1 MQAVA
6 EVEKVGVVCV
16 DEVEQLLA
24 QQLRARAQFGAQVL
38 ERLVAVAQG
47 GQVGGGG
54 EVGGEEVGALQRR
67 GVGQRVQAI
76 VVVRGRGGGARRRG
90 LRARELGGEQ
100 SASGGRQG
108 GGVQQK
114 EGQRDGGTEG
124 QRDSSCSR
132 RIGSWR
138 QRRGHVFV
146 GVGVDVAVAVSCP
159 VSCRRNSV
167 IDTCRRAQCAPV
179 VTASPFHY

>member
-47 GQVGGGG
+47 RQVGGGG

-67 GVGQRVQAI
+67 GVGQRV
-76 VVVRGRGGGARRRG
+76 
-90 LRARELGGEQ
+90 
-100 SASGGRQG
+100 
-108 GGVQQK
+108 
-114 EGQRDGGTEG
+114 
-124 QRDSSCSR
+124 
-132 RIGSWR
+132 
-138 QRRGHVFV
+138 
-146 GVGVDVAVAVSCP
+146 
-159 VSCRRNSV
+159 
-167 IDTCRRAQCAPV
+167 
-179 VTASPFHY
+179 